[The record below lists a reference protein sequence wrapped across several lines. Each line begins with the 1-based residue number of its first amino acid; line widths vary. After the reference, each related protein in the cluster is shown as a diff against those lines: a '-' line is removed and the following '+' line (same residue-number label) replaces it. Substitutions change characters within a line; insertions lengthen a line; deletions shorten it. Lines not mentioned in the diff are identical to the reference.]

1 MLRRIIYI
9 TSFTILWSMGS
20 CTRND
25 SDTIITDV
33 VPDAPSRPAH
43 FPETY
48 YKHTPNTYSKAG
60 FELGRKLF
68 FDPMLSIDNTIS
80 CGSCHKQQHA
90 FADIPVAFSSGI
102 NGLKGRRHTPAI
114 FNMAWNKSF
123 MWDGGVN
130 HLEVMPLAP
139 LTNPVEMG
147 ESISHIVY
155 KLNRHKDYPALFKK
169 VFNRDSIDDQQMF
182 WALAQ
187 YMSNLVSATS
197 KYDDVYTGKTSFSQD
212 EQEGYILFKNN
223 CAACH
228 AEPLLTDYS
237 FRNNGIDTVYTADSG
252 RYRVS
257 QQPQDWGAFK
267 VPTLRNIAV
276 TAPYMHD
283 GRFTTLQLVLQHYA
297 TGVKSSLTVSPLLIK
312 DGNPGLQLSTE
323 DQQKIIAFLQTLT
336 DYKFLSQEG
345 LSE

>member
-9 TSFTILWSMGS
+9 TSFTILWSMVS
-20 CTRND
+20 CTRNND
-25 SDTIITDV
+25 DTVIPDV
-33 VPDAPSRPAH
+33 VADAPDRPAH
-43 FPETY
+43 FPEAY
-48 YKHTPNTYSKAG
+48 YKHNPNTYSKAG
-60 FELGRKLF
+60 YELGRKLF
-68 FDPMLSIDNTIS
+68 FDPLLSIDNTIS
-80 CGSCHKQQHA
+80 CGSCHKQQYA
-90 FADIPVAFSSGI
+90 FADIPVAFSSGV

-147 ESISHIVY
+147 ESIGHIIY
-155 KLNRHKDYPALFKK
+155 KLNRHKDYPSLFKK
-169 VFNRDSIDDQQMF
+169 VFSRDSIDDQQMF

-197 KYDDVYTGKTSFSQD
+197 KYDDVYRGKTSFTQ
-212 EQEGYILFKNN
+212 EELEGYMLFKNN
-223 CAACH
+223 CATCH

-252 RYRVS
+252 RYRIS
-257 QQPQDWGAFK
+257 QLSQDWGAFK

-283 GRFTTLQLVLQHYA
+283 GRFATLQQVLQHYA
-297 TGVKSSLTVSPLLIK
+297 TGVKSSATVSPLLIK
-312 DGNPGLQLSTE
+312 NGTPGLQLNTE
-323 DQQKIIAFLQTLT
+323 EQQKIIAFLQTLT
-336 DYKFLSQEG
+336 DYKFLSKEG